1 MAKEIKNI
9 TKEVAENFLKEPNSW
24 DLSKR
29 THLDE
34 DAAEVLGRFK
44 GSELLLQGLEALT
57 EAAAKSLA
65 QFNGGLD
72 LRGLKSIHWKVATHL
87 SRAKRQSPISY
98 VGKITQYLE
107 LILDGLTE
115 IDIKSA
121 KAFSKNKGYLDLD
134 GIKEFSD
141 DVLNELCNRTGGRLS
156 LGGLSQITER
166 QAEALACHCGTLVL
180 GGVSELTDE
189 AAKNL
194 SYPRD
199 GRHGSFAVFLPYLI
213 QLSPKAI
220 GYFIAGG
227 TLTRGG
233 NDNKKATEL
242 LNKLNKGE
250 DILVIKSAIE
260 HYKYITDPE
269 ENFQCLDTSPFNYLS
284 KNAIEALINSGLNFN
299 VDGLLKLS
307 CETATV
313 LATAKCSLDFYGLTE
328 ISDDVAIA
336 LSDHKKNLTLN
347 KLTEISDVAA
357 QALANYQG
365 DCLDLRGLKKLSQTA
380 ARSLLSLE
388 DRVWLGE
395 LPELD
400 DETLCSISSKA
411 THTGLFLNQQS
422 ELSLPAATSLSK
434 FAADLYL
441 NGVKTM
447 SEDVAEALSPFEGK
461 TLKLNGLESL
471 SPEVAAHLT
480 KNKSHMQLSLNGL
493 VDLSEEAAE
502 VLGASKS
509 GNISLM
515 GLKTLSDAA
524 ADSLSQW
531 LGYPYMGKISLHD
544 EIVTSKKARATL
556 KKSKRIYL
564 NYEVPGKP
572 GHWETR

>member
-24 DLSKR
+24 DLSKA

-44 GSELLLQGLEALT
+44 GSELILQGLEALT

-65 QFNGGLD
+65 QFNGVLD
-72 LRGLKSIHWKVATHL
+72 LRGLKTIHWKVATHL
-87 SRAKRQSPISY
+87 SRAKRQSPRSE
-98 VGKITQYLE
+98 VGKITQWLE

-134 GIKEFSD
+134 GIKEFPD
-141 DVLNELCNRTGGRLS
+141 DVLDELCNRRGGRLS
-156 LGGLSQITER
+156 LCGLSQITER
-166 QAEALACHCGTLVL
+166 QAEALHCHDGALYL
-180 GGVSELTDE
+180 GVSDLTDE

-194 SYPRD
+194 SYPN
-199 GRHGSFAVFLPYLI
+199 GSFWVILPRLR

-227 TLTRGG
+227 TLTRNGS
-233 NDNKKATEL
+233 DKEKATEL

-250 DILVIKSAIE
+250 DTLVIAAAID
-260 HYKYITDPE
+260 HYKSFTDPE
-269 ENFQCLDTSPFNYLS
+269 ERFQYLDTSLFNYLS
-284 KNAIEALINSGLNFN
+284 KKSAELLVGSDLHFSVA
-299 VDGLLKLS
+299 GLLKLS

-564 NYEVPGKP
+564 KYEVPGKP
-572 GHWETR
+572 GLWETR